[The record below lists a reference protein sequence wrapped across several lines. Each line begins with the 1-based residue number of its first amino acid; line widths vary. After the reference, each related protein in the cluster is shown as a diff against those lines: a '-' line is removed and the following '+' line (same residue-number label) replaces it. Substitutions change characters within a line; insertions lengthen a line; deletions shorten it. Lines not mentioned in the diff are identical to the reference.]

1 MSLVEAALLF
11 AAAFGA
17 GIMNS
22 IAGGGTFLTLPTL
35 IFTGIP
41 PRVANATSTVAL
53 LPGSFASALGYLPEL
68 KGQKLLLPLVG
79 ISFVGS
85 VIGAVLLLVTPEHT
99 FQILIPWLMLTAT
112 SLFAAG
118 PSLTRRMRKGAAAMR
133 EHGRLTA
140 ATAAAQFVIAVY
152 GGYFGAGIGILM
164 LAALALSGMED
175 LHLMNGLKN
184 GLATAINSVAVV
196 TFLAS
201 DVSFRLGM
209 APSWIT
215 EPMIRWPQAVL
226 MIAASIS
233 GGFAGVKLARVL
245 PTRVTRAVIIT
256 IGTVLTT
263 WFFYKTYA

>member
-1 MSLVEAALLF
+1 MPPADAALLF

-17 GIMNS
+17 GVMNS

-35 IFTGIP
+35 IFTGVP

-68 KGQKLLLPLVG
+68 KRQRLLLPLVG

-85 VIGAVLLLVTPEHT
+85 VIGAVLLLVTPERT
-99 FQILIPWLMLTAT
+99 FEVLIPWLMLTAT

-118 PSLTRRMRKGAAAMR
+118 PAITRRMRKGAAAMR
-133 EHGRLTA
+133 EHGRLTL

-175 LHLMNGLKN
+175 LHAMNGLKN
-184 GLATAINSVAVV
+184 GLATAINSVAVI
-196 TFLAS
+196 TFLLAGIVLWQQAAVMIVAS
-201 DVSFRLGM
+201 V
-209 APSWIT
+209 A
-215 EPMIRWPQAVL
+215 
-226 MIAASIS
+226 

-263 WFFYKTYA
+263 WFFYDTYA